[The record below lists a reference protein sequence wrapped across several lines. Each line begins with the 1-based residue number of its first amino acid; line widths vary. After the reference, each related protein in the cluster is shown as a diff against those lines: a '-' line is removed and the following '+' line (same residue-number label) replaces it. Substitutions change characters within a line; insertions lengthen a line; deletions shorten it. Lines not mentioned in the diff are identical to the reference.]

1 MGLGGGA
8 AVGLAGLALALVYL
22 PPGIGDICL
31 KRLEYA
37 WVKSLAVTSSPFPF
51 AAHVS
56 GVRVRKPDE
65 PRPKEKM
72 KVRMMAPKMSAISED
87 FAFDRITSS
96 IGLQLR
102 LFTGAPA

>member
-1 MGLGGGA
+1 MRPFSVSALR
-8 AVGLAGLALALVYL
+8 LSCLALSLVYL
-22 PPGIGDICL
+22 PPRIWDICR

-37 WVKSLAVTSSPFPF
+37 WVKSLAVTSSPFTF

-65 PRPKEKM
+65 PRPNEKM

-87 FAFDRITSS
+87 FAFDLITSS
-96 IGLQLR
+96 IGLRLR
-102 LFTGAPA
+102 LLTGEPA